1 MWPMLLNMTR
11 DECRQTLRRLELEA
25 YSKMISVLRAQ
36 GALEENRKKLLE
48 ELRTVLHIT
57 NDRHS
62 AEARR
67 VSNDELLATI
77 AEQLAGPNTGL
88 AWIREGRRRVPLL
101 PRGIPQTAYTEIA
114 DRAADAAAA
123 ENKEL
128 QKKLENEKLIT
139 PKSNE
144 EEISEAEGQTAEG
157 ALSTNEEIDE
167 LLYPPIAMEDET
179 AKLWETELI
188 CRKRKVPEGGAIP
201 EDGTTPVK
209 NMRNIPVNTNQKHL
223 NLSQI
228 YSKFS
233 QPASSKPSS
242 QSKHSYNQVSK
253 VSTSK
258 SNPSNIPNKTTSRT
272 QHKHRSHKQSTKGAA
287 HTKSKAQR
295 KSQELQMSPSKHYN
309 PSSQQLEYS
318 GPPNSFQATYAQT
331 VLGTKLKPDFV
342 DETKPKVMSSPGMV
356 TDSPTLQLLTQPT
369 TVPHEL
375 GVSDNAHPDDSSSL
389 QAQSMP
395 ASNQTGTGKPCHLII
410 KKRGDVT
417 SDKKVQMSEFKIL
430 QKPSDGVKLLSN
442 RQVVVAPS
450 SAQKALNTGKLVTT
464 KVIGSASKS
473 RTTSTPVV
481 TEKMIVVSKPAM
493 ENKILTNSKIILS
506 SSTPTMHNKES
517 VAISTSNISSK
528 PSETFTPKGI
538 PATDLKVSAKTFVLN
553 PKSGQKMVVLPAKGR
568 TKPIGEGQ
576 VPLLHF
582 KGIPTAMKLVPV
594 SSQSITQVTKS
605 CVGTV
610 VSKPAVVNTI
620 PSNAKIVGVE
630 PIKTA
635 NLADIVPVKGLA
647 PVSTPKITN
656 PIVRPVSSKGSVI
669 VVQKG
674 STIGKALTF
683 TKNGNDMS
691 KIIMGKNVNQL
702 LQASK
707 PDQVDADKCAGNVI
721 VLELNNEQTG
731 RTTTMSEILDSR
743 GANIP
748 RATELKNISHQ
759 EITQDTPVLFESP
772 LTEETCTPNSLDS
785 TAESIGDMVP
795 LVESD
800 LTVMHKESKTFEKST
815 EGIKDSSSV
824 TDWEMELETV
834 SRKDKDEDDKLNSLH
849 LDLGMSSDSESEYS
863 VDTHKSKSKSSA
875 QESIQRATPSGDRN
889 EMYIGAGALSLTT
902 RTLLSQL
909 QDEGSSSNDSSFALR
924 SKMSEKLKE
933 CDIKLD
939 KSESEALTKAKAK
952 LSEKVAEAKSQQKR
966 IDIYSTA
973 ITPSEINLDA
983 FSYLDEGM
991 LVGDDVF
998 SSNKREG
1005 RRTDVLDDQLSRL
1018 LCEDSVNST
1027 DSQTVSESLPLNKQ

>member
-1 MWPMLLNMTR
+1 MTR

-48 ELRTVLHIT
+48 ELRAVLHIS

-88 AWIREGRRRVPLL
+88 AWISEGRRRIPLL

-114 DRAADAAAA
+114 DKAAEAAAA
-123 ENKEL
+123 ENREL
-128 QKKLENEKLIT
+128 QKKIEAEKLVA

-144 EEISEAEGQTAEG
+144 EEHPETEGQTAECG
-157 ALSTNEEIDE
+157 LSANEEIDE

-179 AKLWETELI
+179 IKMWETELLG
-188 CRKRKVPEGGAIP
+188 RKRKIPETGSIP

-209 NMRNIPVNTNQKHL
+209 NMRNIPVNTNQKHV

-233 QPASSKPSS
+233 QPASSKTSG

-258 SNPSNIPNKTTSRT
+258 SNPNPSRQS
-272 QHKHRSHKQSTKGAA
+272 QHKHRAHKQGARGA
-287 HTKSKAQR
+287 KSSAQR
-295 KSQELQMSPSKHYN
+295 KPQELTMSPSK
-309 PSSQQLEYS
+309 YS
-318 GPPNSFQATYAQT
+318 AGSMQDYGGPNSFQASYAQS
-331 VLGTKLKPDFV
+331 VMSKQKADY
-342 DETKPKVMSSPGMV
+342 DEPRAKVMSPGMV
-356 TDSPTLQLLTQPT
+356 TDSPPMQLMTQPAAL
-369 TVPHEL
+369 PHEPAL
-375 GVSDNAHPDDSSSL
+375 PDGAHIDDPASL
-389 QAQSMP
+389 QAHSGPVPKQP
-395 ASNQTGTGKPCHLII
+395 ASGKPCQLVI
-410 KKRGDVT
+410 KKRHD
-417 SDKKVQMSEFKIL
+417 SAAADRKVQMSEFKIL
-430 QKPSDGVKLLSN
+430 QKPTDSVKLLSN
-442 RQVVVAPS
+442 RQLVVAPS

-464 KVIGSASKS
+464 KVIGTAKARPPSV
-473 RTTSTPVV
+473 PVAAE
-481 TEKMIVVSKPAM
+481 TMIVVSKPPTD
-493 ENKILTNSKIILS
+493 NKILTNSKVILTS
-506 SSTPTMHNKES
+506 SAGMHSKDN
-517 VAISTSNISSK
+517 AIISTNNVSPK
-528 PSETFTPKGI
+528 PSETLTPKGI

-553 PKSGQKMVVLPAKGR
+553 PKSGQKMVVLPAKAR
-568 TKPIGEGQ
+568 TKPIGDGQ
-576 VPLLHF
+576 VPLFHF
-582 KGIPTAMKLVPV
+582 KGMPTAMKLVPV
-594 SSQSITQVTKS
+594 SSQSVSQVTKPS
-605 CVGTV
+605 AVTV

-635 NLADIVPVKGLA
+635 NLADIIPVKGLA

-656 PIVRPVSSKGSVI
+656 PIMRPVSSKGSVI

-674 STIGKALTF
+674 SAIGKALTF

-707 PDQVDADKCAGNVI
+707 PDQVDADKCSGNVI

-731 RTTTMSEILDSR
+731 RPTTMSEILDSR
-743 GANIP
+743 ATTTP
-748 RATELKNISHQ
+748 RELQKISQQ
-759 EITQDTPVLFESP
+759 EITQDTPVLFENQ
-772 LTEETCTPNSLDS
+772 LTDETCNPNSLDS
-785 TAESIGDMVP
+785 TAESIGDIVP
-795 LVESD
+795 METD
-800 LTVMHKESKTFEKST
+800 LSMIHKDESKTFEKSADAV
-815 EGIKDSSSV
+815 KDSSSV
-824 TDWEMELETV
+824 TDWEMELETA
-834 SRKDKDEDDKLNSLH
+834 RKDKDEDDKLNSLH
-849 LDLGMSSDSESEYS
+849 LDLGMSSDSESEYLN
-863 VDTHKSKSKSSA
+863 VGPHKTKSKRSA
-875 QESIQRATPSGDRN
+875 QESIQRATPSGVGND
-889 EMYIGAGALSLTT
+889 MYSGTGTLSLAT

-939 KSESEALTKAKAK
+939 KTETEALTKAKEK
-952 LSEKVAEAKSQQKR
+952 LSEKVAEARSQQKR
-966 IDIYSTA
+966 IDVYSTA
-973 ITPSEINLDA
+973 ITSSEINLDS

-998 SSNKREG
+998 STESKRHG
-1005 RRTDVLDDQLSRL
+1005 RRAVLDDQLCPL
-1018 LCEDSVNST
+1018 LGEDSANST
-1027 DSQTVSESLPLNKQ
+1027 DSQTAIESLPLKKK